1 MPEEFK
7 SNPVNKE
14 YGRPECRPE
23 CLNSTVEFIA
33 PAEYMSR
40 PPQAAQYLFVLDV
53 SYNAVQSGYLSIF
66 ADELINEYK
75 SLPGDKRTKIGFICF
90 DSSIHFFNLAAENHQ
105 PQQITVSD
113 VDDPFE
119 PCPVKWDLIILMGHI
134 YYL

>member
-1 MPEEFK
+1 MFRNDKKPFFQEFK

-53 SYNAVQSGYLSIF
+53 SYNAVQSGYLNIF

-75 SLPGDKRTKIGFICF
+75 EWG
-90 DSSIHFFNLAAENHQ
+90 
-105 PQQITVSD
+105 
-113 VDDPFE
+113 
-119 PCPVKWDLIILMGHI
+119 
-134 YYL
+134 